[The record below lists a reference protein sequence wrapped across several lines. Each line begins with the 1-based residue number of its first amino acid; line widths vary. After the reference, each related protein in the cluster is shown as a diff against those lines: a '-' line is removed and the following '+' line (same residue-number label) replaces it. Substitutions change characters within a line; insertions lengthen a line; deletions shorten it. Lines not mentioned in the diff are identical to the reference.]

1 MVVVLKT
8 CIDIKVNKHQGGDLG
23 TQKCHQYSAQQA
35 CLVHYKQTSIQNI
48 QKLFIW
54 KKNWTKTV
62 HLTACILVEFLDI
75 TDTSINQQQWYKR
88 DWFSFKIYITIYIC
102 IWHCSD
108 QGKIFDKKYGVYFCF
123 CYKFPTWH
131 PRLLHRKSLYSY
143 IIIL

>member
-1 MVVVLKT
+1 MYWYK
-8 CIDIKVNKHQGGDLG
+8 
-23 TQKCHQYSAQQA
+23 S
-35 CLVHYKQTSIQNI
+35 KQTSRGWFGYTEMSSVFSSAGMSSALQADIYSKYTKI
-48 QKLFIW
+48 VHLE
-54 KKNWTKTV
+54 KNWTKTV